1 MNAGPSTPSLAVPLL
16 ALAVAVLLARPPV
29 GRMRLRALSAAAPVA
44 DVPAPV
50 VRPGWVVAAAVA
62 AAAIGWAVA
71 GAVAAVVLALAAGT
85 GLVRLARRSSVEEGS
100 DLELAG
106 RWELLAVCLR
116 AGMPVAAAVAAG
128 AEPLTGVAGA
138 RLRRVA
144 GLLALGA
151 DPAEAWSGA
160 AGIPALASFAR
171 AAARSAGTGSA
182 LAQVAAAEGIRLRAS
197 MAESARARAEKAGV
211 MITGPLGLCF
221 LPAFLVLG
229 IGPVVIGLA
238 GSVLSR
244 W

>member
-1 MNAGPSTPSLAVPLL
+1 MIIGPPTQNLAMPVL
-16 ALAVAVLLARPPV
+16 ALAAATLLARPPV
-29 GRMRLRALSAAAPVA
+29 GRMRLRALWAAEPVV
-44 DVPAPV
+44 DVPVPV
-50 VRPGWVVAAAVA
+50 VRPGWVAAAAVA
-62 AAAIGWAVA
+62 AAATGWAVA
-71 GAVAAVVLALAAGT
+71 GPVAGVVLALVTGA
-85 GLVRLARRSSVEEGS
+85 GLVWLARRGRAEDAGE
-100 DLELAG
+100 LELAG

-128 AEPLTGVAGA
+128 AEPLTSAAGA

-151 DPAEAWSGA
+151 DPVEAWSGA
-160 AGIPALASFAR
+160 TEVPALAAFAR

-182 LAQVAAAEGIRLRAS
+182 LAQVAEAEGARLRAS